1 MTTGSEV
8 FPLENRQSRANQ
20 NASMG
25 FALLLVL
32 GIAFGI
38 LIPGFLLVLLIM
50 YSYALPTWLFISLLI
65 VYFAAL
71 ALVVVLIAR
80 PAALRKERYMLGDEL
95 FFRLHPREWKRELKR
110 WKDVDSY
117 RVISHET
124 AAENV
129 PALIQLGYSAS
140 QEEVDRL
147 GIALKARNGEQGPAG
162 TAALLHETAYD
173 ELYYRA
179 HPKKLKWDLMIL
191 SIRRKLTER
200 FSSSSREPSL
210 YEQRLE
216 EIRKKIEADPKAN

>member
-1 MTTGSEV
+1 MKQK
-8 FPLENRQSRANQ
+8 RSRANRGS
-20 NASMG
+20 SMPSV
-25 FALLLVL
+25 LLLVL
-32 GIAFGI
+32 GIAFGLI
-38 LIPGFLLVLLIM
+38 LPGSLLVFLII
-50 YSYALPTWLFISLLI
+50 YSHALPTWLYIVLTFLYYGLLVLVAILISRR
-65 VYFAAL
+65 AN
-71 ALVVVLIAR
+71 
-80 PAALRKERYMLGDEL
+80 LRKERYMLGDEL

-179 HPKKLKWDLMIL
+179 HPKKLKWEIALL
-191 SIRRKLTER
+191 TLRRKLAER
-200 FSSSSREPSL
+200 FTASSREPSL

-216 EIRKKIEADPKAN
+216 EIRKKIEADPGMN

>member
-1 MTTGSEV
+1 MPSV
-8 FPLENRQSRANQ
+8 
-20 NASMG
+20 
-25 FALLLVL
+25 LLLVL
-32 GIAFGI
+32 GIAFGLI
-38 LIPGFLLVLLIM
+38 LPGSLLVFLII
-50 YSYALPTWLFISLLI
+50 YSHALPTWLYIVLTFLYYGLLVLVAILISRR
-65 VYFAAL
+65 AN
-71 ALVVVLIAR
+71 
-80 PAALRKERYMLGDEL
+80 LRKERYMLGDEL

-129 PALIQLGYSAS
+129 PALIQFGYSAS

-179 HPKKLKWDLMIL
+179 HPKKLKWELAAL
-191 SIRRKLTER
+191 TLRRKLAER
-200 FSSSSREPSL
+200 FTASSREPSL

-216 EIRKKIEADPKAN
+216 EIRKKIEADPEMN